1 MFQFGAKTHQN
12 SDPIFHNGYCYIRSF
27 SSNSVVYVKCHEM
40 SKSNCRARGTTDGG
54 PPITLSTNHNHP
66 PNFDTELIY
75 NFQKNLYTAVI
86 SNLRDLRLIY
96 DDISLGHSRAS
107 ILLPFVEVVR
117 TMRTWRTLNCPPVP
131 KTFQEYVLR
140 LNSQR
145 WKNLFFKNDS
155 SLTAAHVVATDRS
168 EAVVFLDSTLLLNF
182 QTVHLF
188 ADATYKVCPRN
199 PKKIFQLFTIMA
211 SIDDTVVPVL
221 WSLMSRKTKCCY
233 APVIDHF
240 KRCGPHLQVL
250 SITTDYEM
258 GLKKVCQ
265 RFYPN
270 ARSKGCYFH
279 FMQAL
284 IKKSKDLGLWNK
296 LLEWED
302 GREFFRKLIGLAFLP
317 ANEIHNALNYLK
329 MVYQIELTILL
340 SQITDASMSNSAY
353 ILAYGSSQSL
363 INFYEITKR
372 EVHALKMAQPIR
384 RSRRSEVKLQNAVIS
399 RAWELYNNNSFDVA
413 HFLECV
419 NYIIPVFES
428 DKSIQSTIEVDNFI
442 NLPLKRYIAVTDET
456 YIVMNEDNLIGVGAL
471 LLIRD

>member
-329 MVYQIELTILL
+329 MVYQVFLP
-340 SQITDASMSNSAY
+340 SF
-353 ILAYGSSQSL
+353 QSFL
-363 INFYEITKR
+363 QYFESYWMNY
-372 EVHALKMAQPIR
+372 
-384 RSRRSEVKLQNAVIS
+384 VKPENWSIFSFLD
-399 RAWELYNNNSFDVA
+399 RTNNSVESNNRRINVKFGIHTRIWQFTGARFEDGSA
-413 HFLECV
+413 NSSFPAIRGKTPKCRYKSGLG
-419 NYIIPVFES
+419 II
-428 DKSIQSTIEVDNFI
+428 Q
-442 NLPLKRYIAVTDET
+442 
-456 YIVMNEDNLIGVGAL
+456 
-471 LLIRD
+471 